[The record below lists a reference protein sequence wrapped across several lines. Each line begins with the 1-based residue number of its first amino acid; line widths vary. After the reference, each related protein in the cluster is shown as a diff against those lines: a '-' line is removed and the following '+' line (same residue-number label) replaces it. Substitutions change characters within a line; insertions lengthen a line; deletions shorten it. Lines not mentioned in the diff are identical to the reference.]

1 MENKKINNGK
11 IYSLIKYEYLRW
23 LINPRIAIFA
33 CMLIFIVNYMV
44 DVMVN
49 ASNTMGEPL
58 GVFELFIATANS
70 EEMCI
75 IMLAV
80 FFILI
85 GDFPRKDPNALLY
98 VHRLG
103 RLKWLVGQVVVSILI
118 IATYLGTILLFLM
131 AMSGKN
137 PSWANEWSEVVTK
150 YPVLYADEAEF
161 DISKFISGRL
171 YNNFTPYETLGYSF
185 LLLFGLLLML
195 AMLKIVFFL
204 LNKQT
209 LGVLVVASLLVF
221 SWAFSILDIKIK
233 WLFPLSHAI
242 GWQHCDM
249 VFSTMTVTLEQS
261 VIYFG
266 VLSILSFIGSVFL
279 VDKFDFGNTKGTT

>member
-75 IMLAV
+75 IMPAV

-85 GDFPRKDPNALLY
+85 GASSWKIKMACGTGCRIHSYYCDISWYYFTFSYGYVRKE
-98 VHRLG
+98 
-103 RLKWLVGQVVVSILI
+103 SIL
-118 IATYLGTILLFLM
+118 
-131 AMSGKN
+131 GK
-137 PSWANEWSEVVTK
+137 
-150 YPVLYADEAEF
+150 
-161 DISKFISGRL
+161 
-171 YNNFTPYETLGYSF
+171 
-185 LLLFGLLLML
+185 
-195 AMLKIVFFL
+195 
-204 LNKQT
+204 
-209 LGVLVVASLLVF
+209 
-221 SWAFSILDIKIK
+221 
-233 WLFPLSHAI
+233 
-242 GWQHCDM
+242 
-249 VFSTMTVTLEQS
+249 
-261 VIYFG
+261 
-266 VLSILSFIGSVFL
+266 
-279 VDKFDFGNTKGTT
+279 

>member
-75 IMLAV
+75 IMPAV

-103 RLKWLVGQVVVSILI
+103 RLKWLVGQAPGLQSNRTETSGGCGYRLTAGVSDREP
-118 IATYLGTILLFLM
+118 FR
-131 AMSGKN
+131 S
-137 PSWANEWSEVVTK
+137 AN
-150 YPVLYADEAEF
+150 AEF
-161 DISKFISGRL
+161 RL
-171 YNNFTPYETLGYSF
+171 
-185 LLLFGLLLML
+185 
-195 AMLKIVFFL
+195 
-204 LNKQT
+204 
-209 LGVLVVASLLVF
+209 
-221 SWAFSILDIKIK
+221 
-233 WLFPLSHAI
+233 
-242 GWQHCDM
+242 
-249 VFSTMTVTLEQS
+249 
-261 VIYFG
+261 
-266 VLSILSFIGSVFL
+266 
-279 VDKFDFGNTKGTT
+279 